1 MKKLLSLFI
10 CFSLFISLPLSL
22 FAKEGVDVS
31 DEPIPFNE
39 DSDISL
45 NSASVGDSVQYQL
58 FADGIRILTSYMTV
72 GQEIG
77 WSNSQVDELW
87 VRLPVDYNEPSVN
100 VSFSAQLNLDNI
112 VYQSSTAQFGET
124 ASPGT
129 LKVTTLNGTNVGTS
143 GNCSVAGT
151 IENNS
156 SDSMPY
162 IWFKLKF
169 YVSNTSGDYSFNLN
183 NVSFSLVQNQIDY
196 SDILNTINSN
206 ILAMQGSMNNIFS
219 YLTMIGQYI
228 DQYFPFIEDIYNH
241 FVEYANMIA
250 NYYSSIAGYLLSI
263 DTKITD
269 FKNSFI
275 QYMTKL
281 LQYLVIGDENTQDTV
296 QNTDKTNQ
304 DLENVT
310 NEHDQIEQEMTGD
323 FNNAIADVDINQGTD
338 FLTSMSASFT
348 WVGTQMTNLFNYGGQ
363 IQYLLM
369 YSLILGFA
377 LVLIGRGL
385 K

>member
-169 YVSNTSGDYSFNLN
+169 YVSNTSGDYSFTLN

-241 FVEYANMIA
+241 FVEYANMISD
-250 NYYSSIAGYLLSI
+250 YYSSIAGYLLSI

>member
-1 MKKLLSLFI
+1 MKRVLSFLCCLSLFI
-10 CFSLFISLPLSL
+10 SFPLSL
-22 FAKEGVDVS
+22 NAKEGIDVS
-31 DEPIPFNE
+31 DEPLPSNE
-39 DSDISL
+39 DSGISL

-58 FADGIRILTSYMTV
+58 FADNKRILTSYMTI

-77 WSNSQVDELW
+77 WSNSQIDELW
-87 VRLPVDYNEPSVN
+87 IRLPIDYNEPTVN
-100 VSFSAQLNLDNI
+100 VSFSAQLNLDSI

-124 ASPGT
+124 ASPGS
-129 LKVTTLNGTNVGTS
+129 LKVTNLNGTSVGTS

-151 IENNS
+151 VENNS

-169 YVSNTSGDYSFNLN
+169 YVSNTSGDYAFTLN

-196 SDILNTINSN
+196 SDILNSINSN
-206 ILAMQGSMNNIFS
+206 ILAMQGTMNNIFS
-219 YLTMIGQYI
+219 YLMMIGQFI

-250 NYYSSIAGYLLSI
+250 DYFSSINGYLLSI

-269 FKNSFI
+269 FRNTFI
-275 QYMTKL
+275 QYMTNL
-281 LQYLVIGDENTQDTV
+281 LQYLVTGNEGSQETV
-296 QNTDKTNQ
+296 ENTDKTNQ
-304 DLENVT
+304 ALENVT
-310 NEHDQIEQEMTGD
+310 NEHDKIEQGMTGD
-323 FNNAIADVDINQGTD
+323 FNNAVADVDINQGTD
-338 FLTSMSASFT
+338 FLTSMSASFA